1 MIDDLYQEVILEEY
15 SNPQNKGQLPNTDVK
30 VAETNASCGDEV
42 EVFVKFDQTGQ
53 KIQDVKWRGVGCA
66 ISMATASIVSQ
77 HILGKTR
84 KEVLEIEQHDLEE
97 MLGIPEISPGRVKC
111 LLLALK
117 AFKKAVK
124 VEAQVEQ
131 K

>member
-1 MIDDLYQEVILEEY
+1 MTDDLYQEVILEEY
-15 SNPQNKGQLPNTDVK
+15 SNPQNKGQLQDADVK

-42 EVFVKFDQTGQ
+42 EVFVKFDQSGQ
-53 KIQDVKWRGVGCA
+53 KIEDVKWRGVGCA
-66 ISMATASIVSQ
+66 ISMATASILSQ

-84 KEVLEIEQHDLEE
+84 KEVLEVEQHELEE
-97 MLGIPEISPGRVKC
+97 MLGVSEISLGRVKC

-124 VEAQVEQ
+124 SDAQAEQ